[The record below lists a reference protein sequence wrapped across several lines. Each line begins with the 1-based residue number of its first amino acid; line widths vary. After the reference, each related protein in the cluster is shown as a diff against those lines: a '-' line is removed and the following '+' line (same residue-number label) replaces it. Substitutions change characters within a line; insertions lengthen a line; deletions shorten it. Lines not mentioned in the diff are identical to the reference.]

1 MAEKKKPM
9 KKASMIDYFKAP
21 PSAFKHE
28 WLNGPLLDSN
38 TISYSDMDT
47 EAMTLLYN
55 GQFVPAP
62 KFQTS
67 HDLDGTHS
75 DFVVHANSFWATLI
89 KEDFDN
95 PSIPNF
101 AKMLEADKFQIT
113 TNGKH
118 LVKGEYE
125 GYLGLLQ
132 KPSLSDPYPKYE
144 DIVDITGTDQ
154 ATAAWFSHF
163 TDVVSEI
170 VAYSGVVWHATLTG
184 DYATMVLVAANL
196 VAKKKADEA
205 EKKPKQIGVTH
216 MGDTRQIA
224 LDTALSG
231 FTVKLGRRRVSTA
244 GLAVKVYK
252 SGPIWAVTL
261 DAMTLP
267 PEHGRADVREYWAGA
282 GSNIS
287 EAAAKKHAEEKILE
301 VLSVIPGNE
310 QEILSKRRSFPSEAG
325 TSYICLIRALTQ
337 LKI

>member
-1 MAEKKKPM
+1 
-9 KKASMIDYFKAP
+9 
-21 PSAFKHE
+21 
-28 WLNGPLLDSN
+28 
-38 TISYSDMDT
+38 
-47 EAMTLLYN
+47 
-55 GQFVPAP
+55 
-62 KFQTS
+62 
-67 HDLDGTHS
+67 
-75 DFVVHANSFWATLI
+75 
-89 KEDFDN
+89 
-95 PSIPNF
+95 
-101 AKMLEADKFQIT
+101 
-113 TNGKH
+113 
-118 LVKGEYE
+118 
-125 GYLGLLQ
+125 
-132 KPSLSDPYPKYE
+132 
-144 DIVDITGTDQ
+144 
-154 ATAAWFSHF
+154 
-163 TDVVSEI
+163 
-170 VAYSGVVWHATLTG
+170 
-184 DYATMVLVAANL
+184 
-196 VAKKKADEA
+196 
-205 EKKPKQIGVTH
+205 